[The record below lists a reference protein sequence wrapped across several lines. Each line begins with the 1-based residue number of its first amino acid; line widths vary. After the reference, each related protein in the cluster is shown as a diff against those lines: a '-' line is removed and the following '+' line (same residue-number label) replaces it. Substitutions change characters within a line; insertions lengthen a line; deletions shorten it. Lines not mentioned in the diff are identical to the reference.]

1 MKSRKYIKSLYSF
14 IAGLLVAHMCFKRSA
29 LSLFIYSAA
38 MAFQRETKE
47 GSCWLNAKNAKREEL
62 ACIWVG
68 ASQNMLRIW
77 RLFMQHLMRYI
88 LMLKRSCMNKK
99 LKKPKNENI
108 FFLII
113 TAIKAFLILYVI
125 CIYCIFFICK
135 LKLIIIK
142 CH

>member
-47 GSCWLNAKNAKREEL
+47 GSCWLNAKNAKKEEL

-113 TAIKAFLILYVI
+113 SAIKAFYFMLCI
-125 CIYCIFFICK
+125 CVCCMFYIIN
-135 LKLIIIK
+135 LQLIILL
-142 CH
+142 